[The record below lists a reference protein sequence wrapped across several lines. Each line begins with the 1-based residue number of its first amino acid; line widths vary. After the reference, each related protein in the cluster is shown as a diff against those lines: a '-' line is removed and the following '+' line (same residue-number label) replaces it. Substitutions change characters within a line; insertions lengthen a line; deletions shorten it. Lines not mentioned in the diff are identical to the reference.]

1 MHFSSNTLDYMFDIW
16 QALPIT
22 LLLVLCPHNLAY
34 LLHQQKL
41 FYLLIGKNNVFF
53 FLSGPFLRR
62 TRFMRVI
69 GVGFTSKCSN
79 AIFLGNSGSH
89 AILKVFLAC
98 SPVRIPQCW
107 HYQLLFFWQAW
118 YLSSNL
124 PMVFVVPNVWMKCMG
139 SDGWSK
145 KEPEP
150 LWWVNFFCNALDI
163 FKGIC
168 KISLL

>member
-53 FLSGPFLRR
+53 FLSGPFLHR

-69 GVGFTSKCSN
+69 EVGFTSKCSN
-79 AIFLGNSGSH
+79 AILLGHSGSH

-98 SPVRIPQCW
+98 HTVLHPTRQG
-107 HYQLLFFWQAW
+107 Y
-118 YLSSNL
+118 NL
-124 PMVFVVPNVWMKCMG
+124 PVPYSVAPYQHHHTVLYPTRTIQCTLPDRVTLFQYRTVMHYNRQG
-139 SDGWSK
+139 YT
-145 KEPEP
+145 
-150 LWWVNFFCNALDI
+150 
-163 FKGIC
+163 
-168 KISLL
+168 ISVP